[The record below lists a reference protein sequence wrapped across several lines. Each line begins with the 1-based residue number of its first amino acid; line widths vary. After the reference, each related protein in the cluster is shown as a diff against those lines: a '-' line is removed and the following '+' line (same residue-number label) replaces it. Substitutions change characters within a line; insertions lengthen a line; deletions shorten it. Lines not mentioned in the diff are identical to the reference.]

1 MAFTLKEMVK
11 LAINGVSKEDALK
24 YDGMGLDSASIIE
37 AKKNNIDID
46 ELASV
51 IGSEESGDDT
61 TPPDGTGQDGSGDN
75 DTGEEGDQPNYEEL
89 YNKEVA
95 KTKKLQEQL
104 TRQDYSGGE
113 SEDDDE
119 LAKLFR
125 EWR

>member
-75 DTGEEGDQPNYEEL
+75 DTVEEGDQLNYEEL
-89 YNKEVA
+89 YNKEVE

-104 TRQDYSGGE
+104 TRQDSSGNE
-113 SEDDDE
+113 SEDDE

>member
-46 ELASV
+46 ELAAV

-75 DTGEEGDQPNYEEL
+75 DTGEEGDHPNYEEL
-89 YNKEVA
+89 YNIEVE

-104 TRQDYSGGE
+104 TRQDSSGGE
-113 SEDDDE
+113 PEDDE

>member
-24 YDGMGLDSASIIE
+24 YDEMGLDSASIIE

-51 IGSEESGDDT
+51 IGSDESGEDT

-75 DTGEEGDQPNYEEL
+75 DTGEEGDRQNYEEL
-89 YNKEVA
+89 YNKEVE

-104 TRQDYSGGE
+104 TRQDSSGNE
-113 SEDDDE
+113 SEDDE

>member
-89 YNKEVA
+89 YNIEVE

-104 TRQDYSGGE
+104 TRQDSSGNE
-113 SEDDDE
+113 SEDDE

>member
-51 IGSEESGDDT
+51 IGSDESGDDT

-75 DTGEEGDQPNYEEL
+75 DTGEEGDHPNYEEL
-89 YNKEVA
+89 YNKEVE

-104 TRQDYSGGE
+104 TRQDSSGGE
-113 SEDDDE
+113 PEDDE